1 VVQSAF
7 SPSKSEVEA
16 AMRLVAAFKEHQD
29 QGRGAFVFEG
39 GLLLIATPVIVTGT
53 SGEDTLCAVFLAHQ
67 EDPGVFSRH

>member
-1 VVQSAF
+1 MVQSAF

-29 QGRGAFVFEG
+29 QGHGAFVFEG
-39 GLLLIATPVIVTGT
+39 GWLLIATPVIVTGT
-53 SGEDTLCAVFLAHQ
+53 SGEDTLCAVFVAQ